1 MYWSQGEPS
10 KSPAD
15 AGPPARTPHFVIR
28 PRSPATGHSP
38 LDISV
43 AGTSLPPVMFAF
55 PLEPQE
61 AAPVKQHRK
70 RRGKRK
76 RKRRK
81 KGAKRND
88 AASHEGKPPK
98 AGLMHKNGYPVQV
111 HHVITEDEYILEVDR
126 MPYGVEGDTPN
137 QRPPVLLV
145 HGIVSSAADFVIN
158 KPHQSAGFLLAD
170 RGFDVWLINSRGTP
184 YSNYHKT
191 LTTKDPEFW
200 EWSFDEIGRYD
211 LAATIDYVTHVTG
224 FMNISIVAWSQ
235 GFTETLVL
243 LSTRP
248 EYNAKVNLVAGYAPV
263 GNISHIETPLTLL
276 GPVAELIASVF
287 HHFTKGG
294 LLTSTPT
301 TQFLITQ
308 FCNNVFRGACFLPVN
323 VAVGASREQLNKT
336 RIPVYLA
343 HMPAGTSIRNIIH
356 YTQMYRA
363 QNFIMYNYGFEENL
377 IRYNQPEP
385 YEYPLEHVFAP
396 IALFTG
402 AADRFAD
409 PNDVQSLRSRIGDA
423 IVFDYEIPQDTFM
436 HLDFVVGYDATVML
450 HEPMVAL
457 VQGFNEPLPWP
468 FYKRR

>member
-1 MYWSQGEPS
+1 MAGRTFVRLVLLGILSCSLVGRTGAGRLLNKLLGGSSDVEEDS
-10 KSPAD
+10 KLSP
-15 AGPPARTPHFVIR
+15 
-28 PRSPATGHSP
+28 
-38 LDISV
+38 
-43 AGTSLPPVMFAF
+43 
-55 PLEPQE
+55 
-61 AAPVKQHRK
+61 
-70 RRGKRK
+70 
-76 RKRRK
+76 
-81 KGAKRND
+81 
-88 AASHEGKPPK
+88 

-111 HHVITEDEYILEVDR
+111 HHVITEDDYILELDR

-137 QRPPVLLV
+137 LRPPVLLV
-145 HGIVSSAADFVIN
+145 HGIISSAADFVLN

-170 RGFDVWLINSRGTP
+170 RGFDVWLVNCRGTP
-184 YSNYHKT
+184 YSNYHRT

-211 LAATIDYVTHVTG
+211 LAATIDYVTQVTG
-224 FMNISIVAWSQ
+224 FMNISLVVWSQ

-248 EYNAKVNLVAGYAPV
+248 EYNAKINLVAAYAPV

-276 GPVAELIASVF
+276 GPVAERVASVL
-287 HHFTKGG
+287 HYFTNGA
-294 LLTSTPT
+294 LLTSSET
-301 TQFLITQ
+301 TQFLINQ

-363 QNFIMYNYGFEENL
+363 QNFIMYNYGFTENL

-402 AADRFAD
+402 ASDRFAN
-409 PNDVQSLRSRIGDA
+409 PMDVQSLRSRLGEN
-423 IVFDYEIPQDTFM
+423 IVFDYEVQQETFM
-436 HLDFVVGYDATVML
+436 HLDFVVGYDAALML
-450 HEPMVAL
+450 HEPMISL
-457 VQGFNEPLPWP
+457 IQGWNEPLPHWP
-468 FYKRR
+468 HHYRRR